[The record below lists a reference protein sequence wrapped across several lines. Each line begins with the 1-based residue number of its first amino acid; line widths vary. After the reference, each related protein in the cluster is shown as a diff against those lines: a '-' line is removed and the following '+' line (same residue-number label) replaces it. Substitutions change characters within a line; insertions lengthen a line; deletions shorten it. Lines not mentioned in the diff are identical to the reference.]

1 VPTIYKTGYMNEQMS
16 DSQQLNGI
24 FYFDIISPWAGLMDF
39 ALRKEPLP
47 IKLERRPVLFAGLLN
62 AFGHKGPAE
71 IERKRRATYELCTW
85 TARQQGMPFVMPSVH
100 PFNPLRYL
108 RLILALESKPEVVS
122 HVFDQIYT
130 TGCDPDSEQAWLDLH
145 QRLGVEVGSQVL
157 EAHDV
162 KNLLRKNTTDAAADG
177 IFGVPA
183 ITVGEKLFWGA
194 DSLPMLRAYLRGDP
208 ELDSPAMLAASQV
221 RFGAVR

>member
-1 VPTIYKTGYMNEQMS
+1 MDDQMS
-16 DSQQLNGI
+16 DLHQSHGI
-24 FYFDIISPWAGLMDF
+24 FYFDIISPWASLMDF

-47 IKLERRPVLFAGLLN
+47 IKIEMRPVLFAGLLN

-108 RLILALESKPEVVS
+108 RLILVLESNPEVVS

-130 TGCDPDSEQAWLDLH
+130 TGCDPDSEQAWLDVH
-145 QRLGVEVGSQVL
+145 QRLGVAVGSLVMD
-157 EAHDV
+157 APDV
-162 KNLLRKNTTDAAADG
+162 KACLRHNTTAAAADG
-177 IFGVPA
+177 IFGVPTV
-183 ITVGEKLFWGA
+183 TVGDRLFWGV
-194 DSLPMLRAYLRGDP
+194 DSLPLLRAYLRGDP

-221 RFGAVR
+221 RFGANR